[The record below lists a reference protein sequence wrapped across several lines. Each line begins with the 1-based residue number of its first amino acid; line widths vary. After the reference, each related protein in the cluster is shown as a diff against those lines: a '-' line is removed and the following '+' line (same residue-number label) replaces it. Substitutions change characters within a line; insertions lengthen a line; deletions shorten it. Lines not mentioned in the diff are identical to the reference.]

1 MTETRGDNQSNPANS
16 SALESY
22 LRTWADTIGSVL
34 GQVAAA
40 RFGDQTLTVD
50 WEDAPSVEASVEA
63 SVATG
68 TAVPPSGLD
77 STTSIFLNITLA
89 GALRGEQV
97 LGLSFS
103 LARWLAQTFM
113 GEPSIEPPSVSTAGG
128 APETPPDSPSELS
141 TDHRDALEELFRQI
155 AGVTVT
161 SLKPKWGEVK
171 IHVQAGSVPTWP
183 SAAAAW
189 IRSTKDLLPPLAIGV
204 RLSAALAA
212 ALRTAEASEA
222 SGAQS
227 PAAASLPS
235 SPETFPR
242 KEEPGAVNLELLKN
256 VPLDLTLRFGQRR
269 MLLREILELGPG
281 SVIELDRRLKDP
293 VDLLL
298 DGRVLARGE
307 VVVIQGH
314 YGLRVTEIAKA
325 GSAEQ

>member
-22 LRTWADTIGSVL
+22 LCTWADTIGSVL
-34 GQVAAA
+34 GQIAAA

-128 APETPPDSPSELS
+128 APETPPDDAVSRALIAIDPDRLTPRE
-141 TDHRDALEELFRQI
+141 ALEALY
-155 AGVTVT
+155 A
-161 SLKPKWGEVK
+161 LK
-171 IHVQAGSVPTWP
+171 A
-183 SAAAAW
+183 
-189 IRSTKDLLPPLAIGV
+189 LLPA
-204 RLSAALAA
+204 
-212 ALRTAEASEA
+212 
-222 SGAQS
+222 
-227 PAAASLPS
+227 PAG
-235 SPETFPR
+235 E
-242 KEEPGAVNLELLKN
+242 
-256 VPLDLTLRFGQRR
+256 
-269 MLLREILELGPG
+269 
-281 SVIELDRRLKDP
+281 KD
-293 VDLLL
+293 
-298 DGRVLARGE
+298 
-307 VVVIQGH
+307 
-314 YGLRVTEIAKA
+314 
-325 GSAEQ
+325 

>member
-1 MTETRGDNQSNPANS
+1 MTETRGDNPSNPANS
-16 SALESY
+16 TALESY
-22 LRTWADTIGSVL
+22 LRTWADTTGSVL
-34 GQVAAA
+34 GQIAAA
-40 RFGDQTLTVD
+40 RFGGQTLTVD
-50 WEDAPSVEASVEA
+50 WEEVPSAEA
-63 SVATG
+63 SVASG
-68 TAVPPSGLD
+68 TAVPPSGLY

-97 LGLSFS
+97 LGLSFP

-113 GEPSIEPPSVSTAGG
+113 GEPPIETPPVSPAGG
-128 APETPPDSPSELS
+128 APETPPDAPRELS
-141 TDHRDALEELFRQI
+141 ADHRDALEELFRQI
-155 AGVTVT
+155 AGATVT

-189 IRSTKDLLPPLAIGV
+189 IRSTEDLLPPLAIGV

-212 ALRTAEASEA
+212 ALRTAAAAEAN
-222 SGAQS
+222 GAQS

-235 SPETFPR
+235 SPTTFPR

-325 GSAEQ
+325 GSGEQ